1 MTIPA
6 IGTSFHSFAKG
17 QFVQVR
23 LFHYSCEPTNRTPG
37 QLPTDSRAAVPDS
50 IVVVS
55 TISSLIVVLFVA
67 VLVFFICK
75 RKRKNRTPSVEHN
88 ADETPVHGMYY
99 FATGDHIDES
109 NSEVVDSNDYYG

>member
-1 MTIPA
+1 M
-6 IGTSFHSFAKG
+6 
-17 QFVQVR
+17 
-23 LFHYSCEPTNRTPG
+23 TPG

-75 RKRKNRTPSVEHN
+75 RRRRNRAPSVEHN
-88 ADETPVHGMYY
+88 ADENPVYGMYY
-99 FATGDHIDES
+99 FADGRHIDDGTV
-109 NSEVVDSNDYYG
+109 EVQDDNTYYGT